1 MSSRNKQTPE
11 QLHLQEQQLER
22 ARELRVE
29 NARET
34 TRAFDENIQFR
45 RRLRGVFSLLSNG
58 FGGFPGQG
66 GGGKAN
72 LGT

>member
-1 MSSRNKQTPE
+1 MSRRNKQTPE
-11 QLHLQEQQLER
+11 QAQLEANQLER

-45 RRLRGVFSLLSNG
+45 RRLRGIFSLLSQG
-58 FGGFPGQG
+58 FVGFPGQG
-66 GGGKAN
+66 SGKAN